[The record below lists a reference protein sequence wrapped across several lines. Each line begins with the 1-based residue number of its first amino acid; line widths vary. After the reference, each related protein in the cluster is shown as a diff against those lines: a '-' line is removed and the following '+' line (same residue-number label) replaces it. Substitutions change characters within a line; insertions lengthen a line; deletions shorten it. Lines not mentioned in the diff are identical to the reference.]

1 MSREAFEAWCCKRWG
16 GDRGS
21 LTIREDG
28 EYLSG
33 PVQFALEA
41 WQATR
46 AAALEE
52 AAEVADAHATCE
64 GIGQR
69 IAVEIRALKEKE

>member
-1 MSREAFEAWCCKRWG
+1 MSREAFERIHCGGNKHIARRNEHGDYVLPAIQDAWAG
-16 GDRGS
+16 
-21 LTIREDG
+21 
-28 EYLSG
+28 
-33 PVQFALEA
+33 
-41 WQATR
+41 WQAAT

-69 IAVEIRALKEKE
+69 IAVEIRALKEPQ